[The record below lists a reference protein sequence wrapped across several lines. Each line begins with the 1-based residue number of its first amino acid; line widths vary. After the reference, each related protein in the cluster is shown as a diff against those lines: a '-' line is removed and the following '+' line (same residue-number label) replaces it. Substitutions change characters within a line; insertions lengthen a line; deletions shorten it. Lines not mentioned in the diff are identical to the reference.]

1 MIQSLERLHR
11 TRGKKCELLR
21 IVALLVGQRVWILSI
36 PFPPFVIEPFNFFL
50 VSSILSLDGLYAKM
64 HDVFPHLS
72 PAVMRQHI
80 PAARR
85 NFSGRSPRTQRYR
98 APCREE

>member
-1 MIQSLERLHR
+1 MCGFSLF
-11 TRGKKCELLR
+11 
-21 IVALLVGQRVWILSI
+21 LSLS
-36 PFPPFVIEPFNFFL
+36 FVIEPFNFFL
-50 VSSILSLDGLYAKM
+50 VSSVLSLDGLYAKM

-85 NFSGRSPRTQRYR
+85 NSSGRNPGTQRYR
-98 APCREE
+98 VPCHEEE